1 MLELT
6 GLQASAFGAAG
17 IRGNYEAGALLRCR
31 RMVAT
36 EGLGGGGVPAGLG
49 DRLEVSSI
57 AHDTFP

>member
-17 IRGNYEAGALLRCR
+17 VRENYGAGALLRCR

-49 DRLEVSSI
+49 GVWQLV
-57 AHDTFP
+57 A